1 MKRWSGGSR
10 PIPWWRTCF
19 CSTGFIPTIWRREPS
34 QALAKFPHASQLV
47 GVLDNI
53 VHVRISGGSKESVEA
68 MLRDA
73 LPDAAAI
80 LVEETIQPGFVPLAA
95 LLTADSRLG

>member
-1 MKRWSGGSR
+1 
-10 PIPWWRTCF
+10 
-19 CSTGFIPTIWRREPS
+19 
-34 QALAKFPHASQLV
+34 
-47 GVLDNI
+47 
-53 VHVRISGGSKESVEA
+53 

-73 LPDAAAI
+73 LPDAATI